1 MIIQI
6 RDDLFDK
13 VVEIVK
19 HRNLSIY
26 NELKE
31 IKPLDTVATDNTLQK
46 ARELKTQK
54 VKQSIEQSIKEL
66 LSKDITPTK
75 YKVNKAT
82 GIAFITLNKYYDDI
96 LELAKREKSNQEEKE
111 SVLSLPLVLDAPFS
125 KLGTQNIGLISRKLP
140 EFAEQVIIFMLDKD
154 WEASGLEQNTLP
166 EYCYRVEREYSDISS
181 KSK

>member
-13 VVEIVK
+13 VVEIMK

-31 IKPLDTVATDNTLQK
+31 IKPLDDTLATDTTLQQ
-46 ARELKTQK
+46 ARELKTK
-54 VKQSIEQSIKEL
+54 RVKQSIKETIKEL
-66 LSKDITPTK
+66 LSKDISPNK

-96 LELAKREKSNQEEKE
+96 LEEVKNETK
-111 SVLSLPLVLDAPFS
+111 
-125 KLGTQNIGLISRKLP
+125 
-140 EFAEQVIIFMLDKD
+140 
-154 WEASGLEQNTLP
+154 
-166 EYCYRVEREYSDISS
+166 
-181 KSK
+181 

>member
-13 VVEIVK
+13 VVELVK

-31 IKPLDTVATDNTLQK
+31 IKPLDTVGTDNTLQQ
-46 ARELKTQK
+46 ARELKTK
-54 VKQSIEQSIKEL
+54 RVKQLIRETIKEL
-66 LSKDITPTK
+66 LSKDISPNK

-96 LELAKREKSNQEEKE
+96 MEEVKN
-111 SVLSLPLVLDAPFS
+111 D
-125 KLGTQNIGLISRKLP
+125 
-140 EFAEQVIIFMLDKD
+140 
-154 WEASGLEQNTLP
+154 
-166 EYCYRVEREYSDISS
+166 Y
-181 KSK
+181 